1 MIDSML
7 YGDLELEVKLTDA
20 ITGFKVASKTNN
32 VENKQES
39 APQLQQIN
47 QQNVLH
53 TAVNNV
59 QPQYDAATALLFTQ

>member
-47 QQNVLH
+47 
-53 TAVNNV
+53 
-59 QPQYDAATALLFTQ
+59 